1 MIYRA
6 IDCSYRDF
14 ATFVLDNYNRVYR
27 MWQYKKSWTPWE
39 EKNCTELDT
48 NFVDDKCNFIVIREA
63 IELPDGDILLGV
75 QYVYFNEGDDLDKD
89 QKDVS
94 IYYYKLSEIS
104 LAYIP
109 SDQFDYKE
117 NEE

>member
-1 MIYRA
+1 MIN
-6 IDCSYRDF
+6 CSYGDF
-14 ATFVLDNYNRVYR
+14 TTFILDNDSRVYR

-48 NFVDDKCNFIVIREA
+48 NYVDDECDFVVIRES

-75 QYVYFNEGDDLDKD
+75 QYIYFDEKDNLDKSPN
-89 QKDVS
+89 DVS
-94 IYYYKLSEIS
+94 IYYYKLSEVS

-109 SDQFDYKE
+109 SDQFNYMED
-117 NEE
+117 EE